1 MRAVGYI
8 RVSDASQVEGH
19 SLGAQERLFN
29 ELCKSRVWQAIKTY
43 REEGKS
49 AHVDAIS
56 KRPAFHQLLDDASK
70 HQFDVVV
77 VHSLDRWARNLKV
90 SLEALTIL
98 SNHNVGLISISEQLD
113 WSTPQGRL
121 SANMLGSM
129 AQFYSEMLGIHVKK
143 GLDQRAREGKHTG
156 GIPFGYES
164 CWIRGKN
171 DEKTLR
177 CNPEH
182 SAGIHIYSTEGPT
195 VTELFHRYASGSAT
209 LSQLALWV
217 NEQGL
222 RTRNMHKL
230 PGPDGILSA
239 EPRLFTTAS
248 IRVILHNPFY
258 TGKVKYNDELFPG
271 THEPLVSQE
280 IFDIVQITLKKNS
293 GRSETLSPRPAREYL
308 LKGLVR
314 CAYCG
319 MPMWA
324 QTYYNGRRYYREHK
338 ASRGHGVCS
347 AASGSIPCHVAD
359 SQVIHLVENIEL
371 GDRWLEE
378 VLTIISVK
386 DEAERINKKKQDI
399 QQRLRRMA
407 KTYIDGLLD
416 DTEYSRQKRML
427 ELELE
432 SLVIPEIHSAEQAG
446 KLLQNFPTLWALANL
461 EEQRKLLVSMLD
473 AVYIDTKNNLI
484 IAVKPKPPFKPV
496 FQVAA
501 SREGSDIRIL
511 NEPLE
516 GSSLFLVETGES
528 RTPRHILIYPQ
539 VTSPKCFPSC

>member
-19 SLGAQERLFN
+19 SLDAQERLFN
-29 ELCKSRVWQAIKTY
+29 ELCKSRGLEPVRVY

-56 KRPAFHQLLDDASK
+56 KRPVFCQLLDDAAS
-70 HQFDVVV
+70 HSFDVVV
-77 VHSLDRWARNLKV
+77 VHTLDRWARNLKV
-90 SLEALTIL
+90 SLEALSIL
-98 SNHNVGLISISEQLD
+98 SNHNVGLISITEQID

-129 AQFYSEMLGIHVKK
+129 AQFYSEMTGIHVKK
-143 GLDQRAREGKHTG
+143 SLDQRAREGKHAG

-164 CWIRGKN
+164 CWIRGKY

-182 SAGIHIYSTEGPT
+182 PAGIHIHSTESPK
-195 VTELFHRYASGSAT
+195 VTELFKRYSSGSTT
-209 LSQLALWV
+209 LSQLALWM

-230 PGPDGILSA
+230 PGPDGTLSA

-248 IRVILHNPFY
+248 IRGILHNLFY
-258 TGKVKYNDELFPG
+258 AGKVKYNDESFPG
-271 THEPLVSQE
+271 IHEPLVSQE
-280 IFDIVQITLKKNS
+280 IFEIVQVTLKKNS
-293 GRSETLSPRPAREYL
+293 GRSETMSPRPERQYL

-319 MPMWA
+319 MPMWS
-324 QTYYNGRRYYREHK
+324 QTYDNGHRYYREHK
-338 ASRGHGVCS
+338 NSRSHGICPV
-347 AASGSIPCHVAD
+347 ASGSIPCHVAD
-359 SQVIHLVENIEL
+359 EQVIRLVENIEL
-371 GDRWLEE
+371 GEKWLEE
-378 VLTIISVK
+378 VLSIISVK
-386 DEAERINKKKQDI
+386 DEAERVVKKKQDI

-416 DTEYSRQKRML
+416 DAEYSRQKRML

-446 KLLQNFPTLWALANL
+446 KLLQDFPRLWSLANL
-461 EEQRKLLVSMLD
+461 EEQRRLLVSMLD

-484 IAVKPKPPFKPV
+484 VAVKPKPPFRPV

-501 SREGSDIRIL
+501 SREGSDIHIL
-511 NEPLE
+511 NEPLN
-516 GSSLFLVETGES
+516 GSSVFLVETGES
-528 RTPRHILIYPQ
+528 RTPRPEEATQSMLQ
-539 VTSPKCFPSC
+539 A

>member
-8 RVSDASQVEGH
+8 RVSDLSQVEGH
-19 SLGAQERLFN
+19 SLAAQERLVR
-29 ELCKSRVWQAIKTY
+29 ELCKSRGWEAVRVY

-56 KRPAFHQLLDDASK
+56 KRPVFRQLLDDAGK
-70 HQFDVVV
+70 HQFDFVV
-77 VHSLDRWARNLKV
+77 VHTLDRWSRNLKV

-129 AQFYSEMLGIHVKK
+129 AQFYSETLGIHVKK
-143 GLDQRAREGKHTG
+143 GLGQRAHEGKHTG

-164 CWIRGKN
+164 CWIRGEK

-182 SAGIHIYSTEGPT
+182 PAGIHVYSTEGPT
-195 VTELFHRYASGSAT
+195 VTELFKRYASGSTT
-209 LSQLALWV
+209 LSQLALWM

-230 PGPDGILSA
+230 PGPDGALSA

-248 IRVILHNPFY
+248 IRGILHNPFY
-258 TGKVKYNDELFPG
+258 TGKVKYNDDLFPG

-280 IFDIVQITLKKNS
+280 IFDTVQVTLKKNS
-293 GRSETLSPRPAREYL
+293 GRSETLSPGPTREYL

-324 QTYYNGRRYYREHK
+324 QTYHNGQRYYREHK
-338 ASRGHGVCS
+338 ASRGHGVCTV
-347 AASGSIPCHVAD
+347 ASGSIPCHVAD
-359 SQVIHLVENIEL
+359 SQVIQLVENIEL
-371 GDRWLEE
+371 GDQWLEE

-386 DEAERINKKKQDI
+386 DEAERINKKKLDI
-399 QQRLRRMA
+399 QQRLRRMGR
-407 KTYIDGLLD
+407 TYIDGLFD
-416 DTEYSRQKRML
+416 DAEYSRQKRML

-446 KLLQNFPTLWALANL
+446 KLLQDFPTLWSLANL

-484 IAVKPKPPFKPV
+484 VAVKPKPPFKPV

-501 SREGSDIRIL
+501 SRKGSDIRIL
-511 NEPLE
+511 NEPLN
-516 GSSLFLVETGES
+516 GSSVFLVETGES
-528 RTPRHILIYPQ
+528 RTPR
-539 VTSPKCFPSC
+539 PKEVARDMLQA